1 METRCDD
8 QSSRYSGANSQ
19 SEGQRQKSD
28 HQTPAN
34 MSLLEKLGLT
44 KQSMEKMLGVVAVAK
59 KNKIKRY
66 RRYET
71 VPADIREAILGEHS
85 SYTCRELAKKY
96 GISASTIWDIRDS
109 KSKIE

>member
-1 METRCDD
+1 
-8 QSSRYSGANSQ
+8 
-19 SEGQRQKSD
+19 
-28 HQTPAN
+28 

-66 RRYET
+66 RRYES
-71 VPADIREAILGEHS
+71 VPADIREAILKENS

-96 GISASTIWDIRDS
+96 GISASTIYDIRDS

>member
-1 METRCDD
+1 
-8 QSSRYSGANSQ
+8 
-19 SEGQRQKSD
+19 
-28 HQTPAN
+28 

-71 VPADIREAILGEHS
+71 VPADIRKSILAENS

-109 KSKIE
+109 KPKIK

>member
-1 METRCDD
+1 
-8 QSSRYSGANSQ
+8 
-19 SEGQRQKSD
+19 
-28 HQTPAN
+28 

-66 RRYET
+66 RRYEI
-71 VPADIREAILGEHS
+71 VPADIRKAILGENP

-96 GISASTIWDIRDS
+96 GISASTIWDIRES
-109 KSKIE
+109 KSRIE

>member
-1 METRCDD
+1 
-8 QSSRYSGANSQ
+8 
-19 SEGQRQKSD
+19 
-28 HQTPAN
+28 

-66 RRYET
+66 RRCET
-71 VPADIREAILGEHS
+71 VPKDIREAILKENP

-96 GISASTIWDIRDS
+96 GISASTIWDIRES
-109 KSKIE
+109 KSKTE